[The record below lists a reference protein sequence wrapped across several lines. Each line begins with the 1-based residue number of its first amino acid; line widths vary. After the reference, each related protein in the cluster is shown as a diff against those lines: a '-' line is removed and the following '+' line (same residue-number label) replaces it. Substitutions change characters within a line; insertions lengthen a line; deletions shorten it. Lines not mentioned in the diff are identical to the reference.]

1 MQDFD
6 LKTMAKGKYKDFLNT
21 FLSSQPALID
31 LALTHSS
38 YANDHNLTSNERIEF
53 LGDSV
58 LGCIVAEYLYDH
70 TKKAEGSLS
79 KMRSALVCEQ
89 ALSGFARAMH
99 LEQAL
104 RLGRSCK
111 NKPVSDAML
120 CDTVE
125 AMIGAMFLSFGFEKI
140 KAPILKMLGIDEFL
154 KTGNDKGDYKT
165 ILQEY
170 CQANKI
176 KIEYQHTSE
185 INKGGQ
191 ETFTVTVIVDG
202 KRLAHGKGSKVKIA
216 EKNCARLAY
225 EKLTKNALK

>member
-1 MQDFD
+1 MTNFD
-6 LKTMAKGKYKDFLNT
+6 LSQMAKGKYKMFLDT
-21 FLSSQPALID
+21 FLSSKPELIE

-58 LGCIVAEYLYDH
+58 LGCIVAEYLYAH

-89 ALSGFARAMH
+89 ALSSFARDMS
-99 LEQAL
+99 LEKAL
-104 RLGRSCK
+104 LLGRSCK
-111 NKPVSDAML
+111 NKPVSEAML

-125 AMIGAMFLSFGFEKI
+125 AMIGAMFLTFGLEKI
-140 KAPILKMLGIDEFL
+140 KKPILEMLSIDEFL

-170 CQANKI
+170 CQANKMT
-176 KIEYQHTSE
+176 IEYQHTSE

-225 EKLTKNALK
+225 EKLTKRANI